1 MALQSRN
8 FLESTSMALE
18 KSVSSSW
25 VRRGCLLIALVAFSL
40 GATPRTGQAQEYS
53 DPDAEARRIFT
64 IIMSPY
70 CPGLM
75 LADCGSSAAAVLRDS
90 IKTQLRRGRPSQ
102 EIVDELVATFGE
114 EVLALPP
121 NRGMGRLA
129 WLGPIGALLTSLLI
143 IFWWVRQRQ
152 APAPEQGDAASS
164 RPAESGKKTDLR
176 QRLEEELKEF
186 D

>member
-1 MALQSRN
+1 MP
-8 FLESTSMALE
+8 LE
-18 KSVSSSW
+18 KSVFSSL
-25 VRRGCLLIALVAFSL
+25 VHRGCLLVALVAFTL
-40 GATPRTGQAQEYS
+40 GATARAGQAQESS
-53 DPDAEARRIFT
+53 DPNVEARRIFT

-102 EIVDELVATFGE
+102 EIIDELVAVFGP

-121 NRGMGRLA
+121 NQGMGRLA
-129 WLGPIGALLTSLLI
+129 WLGPIGALLASLLI

-152 APAPEQGDAASS
+152 APMPEQAAVKPASPAASGEK
-164 RPAESGKKTDLR
+164 PDLR
-176 QRLEEELKEF
+176 QRLEEELKQF

>member
-1 MALQSRN
+1 MP
-8 FLESTSMALE
+8 LE
-18 KSVSSSW
+18 KSVLSSL
-25 VRRGCLLIALVAFSL
+25 VHRGCLLVALVAFAL
-40 GATPRTGQAQEYS
+40 GVTARPGQAQNYDA
-53 DPDAEARRIFT
+53 DPDVEARRIFT

-90 IKTQLRRGRPSQ
+90 IKTQLRRGRPAD

-143 IFWWVRQRQ
+143 LFWWVRQRRE
-152 APAPEQGDAASS
+152 PTPEPVEAGSARPAASGDK
-164 RPAESGKKTDLR
+164 PDLR
-176 QRLEEELKEF
+176 KRLEEELKQF